1 MSKLL
6 KGLTAAAALMWAGSA
21 QAAVSFALN
30 PGQVVEVAMSSGG
43 PSFQWT
49 DQGRGDYSVFIFYMT
64 YSSHGCPPP
73 EIDPICGSQPFP
85 AYAMGDYTAGPQT
98 ATKFAAAGTYGSASS
113 TISMRFTGKDN
124 VYAVITGDD
133 RWTVLPEPATWA
145 MLLIGFGA
153 IGSVLRRRPNR
164 PVLSPVR

>member
-6 KGLTAAAALMWAGSA
+6 KGLTVAAALLWAGSA
-21 QAAVSFALN
+21 QAAVTFALN
-30 PGQVVEVAMSSGG
+30 PGQVVDIEISGGG

-49 DQGRGDYSVFIFYMT
+49 DQGRGDYSIFVFYMA
-64 YSSHGCPPP
+64 YSSQGCPPP
-73 EIDPICGSQPFP
+73 EIDPLCGSQPFA
-85 AYAMGDYTAGPQT
+85 AYAMGDYTAAPQVT
-98 ATKFAAAGTYGSASS
+98 TKFAAAGTWSSASS
-113 TISMRFTGKDN
+113 PISMRFTGKDN

-153 IGSVLRRRPNR
+153 IGGALRRRPNR
-164 PVLSPVR
+164 PALSPTR